1 MLKIFPNPVNS
12 YLQIDNQKEKLNF
25 EIYDSIGKKILSGE
39 LRIGEKINVNRLK
52 TGQYILKI
60 KKNTSKNQVFIFIKN

>member
-1 MLKIFPNPVNS
+1 MLTILELEFF
-12 YLQIDNQKEKLNF
+12 EKLNF